1 MLYLDTAFKIYLS
14 EIYNFL
20 KELNIF
26 ITEYLAYLVNA
37 DNYIRSAKK
46 LYDAKTV

>member
-1 MLYLDTAFKIYLS
+1 MSYLS

-26 ITEYLAYLVNA
+26 MIAFLVNE
-37 DNYIRSAKK
+37 DEYIRSAKK